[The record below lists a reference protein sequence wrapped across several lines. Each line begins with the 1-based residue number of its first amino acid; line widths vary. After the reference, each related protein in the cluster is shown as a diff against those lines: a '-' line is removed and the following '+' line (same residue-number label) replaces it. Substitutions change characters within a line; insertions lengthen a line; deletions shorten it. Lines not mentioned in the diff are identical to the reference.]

1 MALLTSSAPNS
12 TPATA
17 QSSTSRRPRR
27 PKQSKRPSS
36 RRVSA
41 SAIYHVLMIVASIVW
56 LIPALWMVSLALT
69 PNSMLAAETTGL
81 IPPAVTFD
89 NFIGVMQVGLTPRW
103 FLNSFIV
110 SVVTTVVTV
119 ILCAMAG
126 YAFAKIDFP
135 GKVFIYASVLA
146 GLMIP
151 KEAMFIPLFT
161 MFADLDLHNSYEALI
176 LPRLAAPLGVFLMT
190 QFFSKVPDE
199 VEEAARI
206 DGAGPWRTFYS
217 IMLPLARPSMV
228 ALGIFTFVQTWN
240 DYLWPLVSAT
250 QREMFTITTG
260 LASLQGNFAQ
270 ATELGSLMARGV
282 MGSLPLLII
291 FVLFQ
296 RHLIRGIALTSG
308 DK

>member
-1 MALLTSSAPNS
+1 MII
-12 TPATA
+12 
-17 QSSTSRRPRR
+17 
-27 PKQSKRPSS
+27 
-36 RRVSA
+36 A
-41 SAIYHVLMIVASIVW
+41 SLVW

-69 PNSMLAAETTGL
+69 PNGMLASQTSGL
-81 IPPAVTFD
+81 VPPAITFD
-89 NFIGVMQVGLTPRW
+89 NFVGVFTVGLTPRW
-103 FLNSFIV
+103 FLNSIIV
-110 SVVTTVVTV
+110 SVVTTVLTV
-119 ILCAMAG
+119 FLCAMAG

-135 GKVFIYASVLA
+135 GKLIIYASVLA

-176 LPRLAAPLGVFLMT
+176 LPRIAAPLGVFLMT
-190 QFFSKVPDE
+190 QFFSKVPHE

-206 DGAGPWRTFYS
+206 DGAGPWRNFFS
-217 IMLPLARPSMV
+217 IMLPLARPSMI

-296 RHLIRGIALTSG
+296 KHLIRGIALTSG

>member
-1 MALLTSSAPNS
+1 MALLTPPKPG
-12 TPATA
+12 TPAVAAPAPT
-17 QSSTSRRPRR
+17 RRFAPVSPRR
-27 PKQSKRPSS
+27 L
-36 RRVSA
+36 SA
-41 SAIYHVLMIVASIVW
+41 SAVYHVLMIVASVVW

-69 PNSMLAAETTGL
+69 PNDMLATETSGL

-103 FLNSFIV
+103 FVNSIVV

-135 GKVFIYASVLA
+135 GKVFVYASVLA

-161 MFADLDLHNSYEALI
+161 MFADLELHNTYQALI

-190 QFFSKVPDE
+190 QFFSKVPNE

-206 DGAGPWRTFYS
+206 DGAGPWRTFLS

-296 RHLIRGIALTSG
+296 RHLIRGIALSSG